1 MKHTILVVDDDPRIL
16 QTFARNLKT
25 TGYEVLTAPGGEEA
39 LQIYRREQP
48 AIALVDVRMPGLDG
62 FDVLQTIRKL
72 NPDAEVILITG
83 HGDMEMAIEA
93 LRAGASDFI
102 PKPARPDVLRTA
114 LQRAESRLRLKEE
127 LTTAQEALRASEEH
141 YRAITE
147 SAFVGVIVVAP
158 NGELTFVNQAF
169 AEMIGA
175 TPMALLGAN
184 LADLTSS
191 EAFAQFEAHTER
203 VRAGKRMQYETQ
215 LQHQQGRTLH
225 VLASAAPLWEPDRR
239 YKGTLV
245 VLTNITEHKA
255 AEMALKAE
263 RAKFKWVV
271 ELAIEGYV
279 ILNEVGHVR
288 YANPQA
294 RLYLGL
300 PPEPKPGETAPDF
313 LTLVDQIYL
322 RKPYAA
328 WVSWPAPLPAD
339 APAPR
344 YLVQPETE
352 TREHLWLQVDVI
364 SMIPHGEDIYPP
376 TEESYLVRLRDVT
389 ATIVTRN
396 QMWSFEALIN
406 YKLRSSLGH
415 LTGFLELLTADF
427 DALSRDEIHQ
437 DVVDA
442 YHSAQRLQAKIMDIF
457 HYMDALKRLHDSA
470 DHCALT
476 ALPKIIER
484 VEADLSLDDIEIT
497 WETPGEGPPEDS
509 LAPLSLSTR
518 AVELILFELCENA
531 KKFHPQGKPNI
542 ELSVATTPEGARL
555 RIGDNGITLA
565 PEKITQMWQPYYQA
579 EPHFTGETPGMGL
592 GLAVVASMVW
602 SSGGACQV
610 YNRAEGEGIVVDITL
625 PLVKEPAHQ
634 AAE

>member
-1 MKHTILVVDDDPRIL
+1 MKHAILVVDDDPRIL
-16 QTFARNLKT
+16 QTFARNLKA
-25 TGYEVLTAPGGEEA
+25 TGYEVLTAPEGAEA
-39 LQIYRREQP
+39 LQVYRREQP

-62 FDVLQTIRKL
+62 FDVLQAIRKL
-72 NPDAEVILITG
+72 NPEAEVILITG

-158 NGELTFVNQAF
+158 DGELTFVNQAF

-184 LADLTSS
+184 LADLTTP

-203 VRAGKRMQYETQ
+203 IRAGKRIQYETQ
-215 LQHQQGRTLH
+215 IQHQKHEGRALH
-225 VLASAAPLWEPDRR
+225 VLASAAPLWEPYRR

-245 VLTNITEHKA
+245 VLTNITERKA

-271 ELAIEGYV
+271 ELAVEGYA
-279 ILNEVGHVR
+279 ILNKAGQVR

-300 PPEPKPGETAPDF
+300 PPEPTSEPASESAPTPEETAPDF
-313 LTLVDQIYL
+313 LTLADQLYL

-328 WVSWPAPLPAD
+328 WASWPDPLPAD

-344 YLVQPETE
+344 YLVQPETA
-352 TREHLWLQVDVI
+352 TCEHLWLQVDVI
-364 SMIPHGEDIYPP
+364 SMMSNG
-376 TEESYLVRLRDVT
+376 EESYLVRLRDVT

-415 LTGFLELLTADF
+415 LTGFLELLNADF
-427 DALSRDEIHQ
+427 DTLSRDEIRQ
-437 DVVDA
+437 DVTDA
-442 YHSAQRLQAKIMDIF
+442 YHGAQRLQAKIMDVF
-457 HYMDALKRLHDSA
+457 HYMDALDKPLNSD

-476 ALPKIIER
+476 ALSEIIER
-484 VEADLSLDDIEIT
+484 VKTDLRIDDIEIS
-497 WETPGEGPPEDS
+497 WETPPSTLAALS
-509 LAPLSLSTR
+509 LAPH

-531 KKFHPQGKPNI
+531 KKFHPQGEPHIQI
-542 ELSVATTPEGARL
+542 EVAKAMTPRGARL
-555 RIGDNGITLA
+555 RIQDDGITLS
-565 PEKITQMWQPYYQA
+565 PEKLTQMWQPYYQA
-579 EPHFTGETPGMGL
+579 EPRFTGETPGMGL
-592 GLAVVASMVW
+592 GLAVVASLVW
-602 SSGGACQV
+602 SSGGTCQA
-610 YNRAEGEGIVVDITL
+610 YNRSNGAGLVVDITL
-625 PLVKEPAHQ
+625 PSVE
-634 AAE
+634 E

>member
-1 MKHTILVVDDDPRIL
+1 MNHTILVVDDDPRIL
-16 QTFARNLKT
+16 QTFARNLKA
-25 TGYEVLTAPGGEEA
+25 TGHKVLTAPDGEEA

-48 AIALVDVRMPGLDG
+48 TIALVDVRMPHIDG
-62 FDVLQTIRKL
+62 FDVLQAVRKL

-102 PKPARPDVLRTA
+102 PKPVRPDVLRTA
-114 LQRAESRLRLKEE
+114 LQRAKSRLRLKEE

-147 SAFVGVIVVAP
+147 SAFVGVVVVAP
-158 NGELTFVNQAF
+158 DGELTFVNQAF
-169 AEMIGA
+169 AEMMGA

-191 EAFAQFEAHTER
+191 EAFSHFQMHTER
-203 VRAGKRMQYETQ
+203 IRAGERIQYETQ
-215 LQHQQGRTLH
+215 LQHQQHEAHELH
-225 VLASAAPLWEPDRR
+225 VLASAAPLWEPDRT

-245 VLTNITEHKA
+245 VLTNITERKA
-255 AEMALKAE
+255 AELALKAE
-263 RAKFKWVV
+263 REKFKWVV

-279 ILNEVGHVR
+279 ILNAAGHVR

-300 PPEPKPGETAPDF
+300 PPDLMPEEKRPDF
-313 LTLVDQIYL
+313 LTLADQIYL

-339 APAPR
+339 ASAPR

-352 TREHLWLQVDVI
+352 SREHLWLQVDVI
-364 SMIPHGEDIYPP
+364 SMMSNG
-376 TEESYLVRLRDVT
+376 EESYLVRLRDVT

-406 YKLRSSLGH
+406 YKLRTSLSH
-415 LTGFLELLTADF
+415 LTGFLELLNADF
-427 DALSRDEIHQ
+427 ETLTRDEIRQ
-437 DVVDA
+437 DVTDA
-442 YHSAQRLQAKIMDIF
+442 YHGAQRLQAKIMDIF
-457 HYMDALKRLHDSA
+457 HYMDALGSPLDND
-470 DHCALT
+470 DHCAPT
-476 ALPKIIER
+476 TLPEIIER
-484 VEADLSLDDIEIT
+484 IKTDLHLNDVEIS
-497 WETPGEGPPEDS
+497 WETPGGGLSAET

-531 KKFHPQGKPNI
+531 KKFHPQGSPHIRI
-542 ELSVATTPEGARL
+542 EIAKAMTPAGIRL
-555 RIGDNGITLA
+555 RISDDGVTLS
-565 PEKITQMWQPYYQA
+565 PEKINQIWQPYYQA
-579 EPHFTGETPGMGL
+579 ESHFTGEMPGMGL
-592 GLAVVASMVW
+592 GLAVVASLVW
-602 SSGGACQV
+602 SSGGTCQT
-610 YNRAEGEGIVVDITL
+610 YNRSNGSGLVVDIIL
-625 PLVKEPAHQ
+625 PKVKK
-634 AAE
+634 

>member
-1 MKHTILVVDDDPRIL
+1 MRHTILVVDDDPRIL
-16 QTFARNLKT
+16 QTFARNLEAA
-25 TGYEVLTAPGGEEA
+25 GYTVLTAPDGEEA

-48 AIALVDVRMPGLDG
+48 ALALVDVRMPRMDG
-62 FDVLQTIRKL
+62 FDVLQAIRKL

-127 LTTAQEALRASEEH
+127 LMTAQEALRASEEH

-158 NGELTFVNQAF
+158 DGELTFVNQAF
-169 AEMIGA
+169 AEMLGA
-175 TPMALLGAN
+175 APLALLGAN
-184 LADLTSS
+184 LANLTSP
-191 EAFAQFEAHTER
+191 ETFAHFEAHTER
-203 VRAGKRMQYETQ
+203 VRAGERIQYETQ
-215 LQHQQGRTLH
+215 LQHQQHAGRTLH
-225 VLASAAPLWEPDRR
+225 VLASAAPLREPDRS

-245 VLTNITEHKA
+245 VLTNITERKA
-255 AEMALKAE
+255 AALALQAE

-279 ILNEVGHVR
+279 ILNEAGCVR

-300 PPEPKPGETAPDF
+300 PPELASGETAPNF
-313 LTLVDQIYL
+313 LTLADQIYL

-328 WVSWPAPLPAD
+328 WISWPAPLPAD

-344 YLVQPETE
+344 YLVQPETQS
-352 TREHLWLQVDVI
+352 REHLWLQVDVI
-364 SMIPHGEDIYPP
+364 SMMSNGEA
-376 TEESYLVRLRDVT
+376 SYLVRLRDVT

-415 LTGFLELLTADF
+415 LTGFLELLNADF
-427 DALSRDEIHQ
+427 DTLAREEIRQ
-437 DVVDA
+437 DVDDA
-442 YHSAQRLQAKIMDIF
+442 YRGAQRLQAKILDIF
-457 HYMDALKRLHDSA
+457 HYMDAMDRPHDSV
-470 DHCALT
+470 DHCALK
-476 ALPKIIER
+476 ALPKIVER
-484 VEADLSLDDIEIT
+484 VKADLQLEDVAIA
-497 WETPGEGPPEDS
+497 WELPAET

-531 KKFHPQGKPNI
+531 KKFHPQGAPHI
-542 ELSVATTPEGARL
+542 EIEVAQATTPAGVRL
-555 RIGDNGITLA
+555 RIQDDGITLP
-565 PEKITQMWQPYYQA
+565 PEKISQMWQPYFQA
-579 EPHFTGETPGMGL
+579 EPRFTGETPGMGL
-592 GLAVVASMVW
+592 GLAVVASLVW
-602 SSGGACQV
+602 SSGGACQA
-610 YNRAEGEGIVVDITL
+610 YNRSNGAGIVVDITL
-625 PLVKEPAHQ
+625 PATKTPAHQ
-634 AAE
+634 AAESP

>member
-1 MKHTILVVDDDPRIL
+1 MKQTILVVDDDPRIL
-16 QTFARNLKT
+16 QTFTRNLRA
-25 TGYEVLTAPGGEEA
+25 TGYEVLTAPDGDEA
-39 LQIYRREQP
+39 LQVYRHEQP

-62 FDVLQTIRKL
+62 FDVLQAIRKL
-72 NPDAEVILITG
+72 NPDAEVLLITG

-114 LQRAESRLRLKEE
+114 LQRAESRLRLKAD

-158 NGELTFVNQAF
+158 GGELTFVNQAF

-175 TPMALLGAN
+175 APLALLGEN
-184 LADLTSS
+184 LADLTSP
-191 EAFAQFEAHTER
+191 EAFAQFEAHTKR
-203 VRAGKRMQYETQ
+203 VRAGERIQYETQ
-215 LQHQQGRTLH
+215 LQHQQHAGRALH
-225 VLASAAPLWEPDRR
+225 VLASAAPLREPDRS

-245 VLTNITEHKA
+245 VLTNITERKA

-263 RAKFKWVV
+263 QAKFKWVV

-279 ILNEVGHVR
+279 ILNKAGRVR

-294 RLYLGL
+294 RLYLGR

-313 LTLVDQIYL
+313 LTLVDQLYL

-328 WVSWPAPLPAD
+328 WISWPEPPSAD

-344 YLVQPETE
+344 YLVQPETP

-364 SMIPHGEDIYPP
+364 SMMSQG
-376 TEESYLVRLRDVT
+376 EESYLVRLRDVT

-406 YKLRSSLGH
+406 YKLRTSLGH
-415 LTGFLELLTADF
+415 LTGFLELLNADF
-427 DALSRDEIHQ
+427 DALSRDEIRR
-437 DVVDA
+437 DVTDA
-442 YHSAQRLQAKIMDIF
+442 YHGAQRLQAKIMDIF
-457 HYMDALKRLHDSA
+457 HYMDALDRPLDSG
-470 DHCALT
+470 DHCTLT
-476 ALPKIIER
+476 ALPEIIER
-484 VEADLSLDDIEIT
+484 IKTDLRLADIEIA
-497 WETPGEGPPEDS
+497 WEISDGAS
-509 LAPLSLSTR
+509 SALALSTR

-531 KKFHPQGKPNI
+531 KKFHPQGEPHI
-542 ELSVATTPEGARL
+542 EIGVGRATTPAGIRL
-555 RIGDNGITLA
+555 RISDDGITLP

-592 GLAVVASMVW
+592 GLAVVASLVW
-602 SSGGACQV
+602 SSGGTCQA
-610 YNRAEGEGIVVDITL
+610 YNRAHGEGIAVDITL
-625 PLVKEPAHQ
+625 PLAGN
-634 AAE
+634 